1 MKKLLAVGILALFLT
16 GCGDLTLDAST
27 QETLQTSMAK
37 IQQSLPDAKR
47 TEFTSAMSTIVEQQ
61 ISAAFVMGSNRPS
74 NLELEDRFRKLI
86 HGKTADEVIKEA
98 AAMKAEEAKAKA
110 NMDSI
115 Q

>member
-16 GCGDLTLDAST
+16 GCSDLTLDAST
-27 QETLQTSMAK
+27 QETLQASMAK

-47 TEFTSAMSTIVEQQ
+47 TEFAHAMNTIVEQQ
-61 ISAAFVMGSNRPS
+61 MNTALLMGSNRPPA
-74 NLELEDRFRKLI
+74 LEIEDRLRKSL

-98 AAMKAEEAKAKA
+98 AAIKAEEAKAKA